1 MQETRVTSIAFSGDI
16 GFSKYFKD
24 TFKRE
29 DLMTDEVVNFLSDT
43 DYTVINVEGAVTK
56 ITATAQKP
64 LIHSNDPKAIEWFL
78 KLNGNVWNLANN
90 HTMDCGEAGAL
101 DTLAH
106 ARENNC
112 LTVGLGENTAEA
124 EKPLLLQKK
133 GIGIGL
139 ISVTY
144 SIADKAGEEHAG
156 CILWNDNERIK
167 KNIKEVKRKNRWCVV
182 IAHAGVEFAQ
192 MPLPYIRKQ
201 YKKYLDYGADIVV
214 GHHPHVVQNYEKFGD
229 KIIFY
234 SLGNFVFDTDYQ
246 RRQKYTDTGMLIKL
260 HFTDKDYSWE
270 HLPIKINRTTQTI
283 EAGECPAIFCNIGKL
298 DYALLWPYA
307 AKDFRR
313 NRRKVYTYHVP
324 ERANWTEKQWRKFEV
339 GKCTEK
345 AETELE
351 KSLKKPIIAALAGSF
366 LSHLNLWRLSKK
378 SLIEYLK

>member
-1 MQETRVTSIAFSGDI
+1 MISIAFTGDI

-24 TFKRE
+24 TFKRD
-29 DLMTDEVVNFLSDT
+29 DLMTDEVVDFLADT
-43 DYTVINVEGAVTK
+43 DYTVVNVEGAVTK
-56 ITATAQKP
+56 ATATVTKD
-64 LIHSNDPKAIEWFL
+64 LIHANDPGAIDWLL

-90 HTMDCGEAGAL
+90 HTMDCEKVGVL

-106 ARENNC
+106 ARANNC
-112 LTVGLGENTAEA
+112 MTVGLGENIAQA
-124 EKPLLLQKK
+124 EKPLLLQKE

-144 SIADKAGEEHAG
+144 DIADKAEEDHAG

-167 KNIKEVKRKNRWCVV
+167 RNIEEVKRKNRWCVV

-201 YKKYLDYGADIVV
+201 YKKYLEYGADIVV
-214 GHHPHVVQNYEKFGD
+214 GHHPHVVQNYEKFGN

-246 RRQKYTDTGMLIKL
+246 RRQKYTDSGMLIKL
-260 HFTDKDYSWE
+260 YFTEKEYSWE
-270 HLPIKINRTTQTI
+270 YLPIKINRTTQTI
-283 EAGECPAIFCNIGKL
+283 ESDKCPAIFCNIGKL

-313 NRRKVYTYHVP
+313 NRRKVHIYHMP
-324 ERANWTEKQWRKFEV
+324 ERADWTEKQWLKYEV
-339 GKCTEK
+339 GKCMK
-345 AETELE
+345 KSETEWE
-351 KSLKKPIIAALAGSF
+351 KTLKQPIIAMVTGNF

-378 SLIEYLK
+378 SVIEYLKH

>member
-1 MQETRVTSIAFSGDI
+1 MISIAFTGDV

-24 TFKRE
+24 AFKRE
-29 DLMTDEVVNFLSDT
+29 DLMIDEVVDFLADT
-43 DYTVINVEGAVTK
+43 DYTVINVEGAVTNA
-56 ITATAQKP
+56 TATATKP
-64 LIHSNDPKAIEWFL
+64 LIHANDPGAIDWLL

-106 ARENNC
+106 ARANNC
-112 LTVGLGENTAEA
+112 LTVGLGENIAQAET
-124 EKPLLLQKK
+124 PLLLYKD
-133 GIGIGL
+133 GIGIGM

-144 SIADKAGEEHAG
+144 SIADKAGEDHAG

-167 KNIKEVKRKNRWCVV
+167 KHIEEVKKKNRWCVV
-182 IAHAGVEFAQ
+182 ITHAGVEFAQ
-192 MPLPYIRKQ
+192 MPLPHIRKQ
-201 YKKYLDYGADIVV
+201 YKKYLEYGADIVV

-260 HFTDKDYSWE
+260 HFTEKDYSWE
-270 HLPIKINRTTQTI
+270 YLPIKINRTTQTI
-283 EAGECPAIFCNIGKL
+283 EACECPPIFCNIGKL
-298 DYALLWPYA
+298 DYALLWSYA

-313 NRRKVYTYHVP
+313 NRRKVDTYHVA

-339 GKCTEK
+339 GECTKK
-345 AETELE
+345 AVTELE
-351 KSLKKPIIAALAGSF
+351 KSLKKPRIAALVGSF
-366 LSHLNLWRLSKK
+366 LCCLNLWKLSKK

>member
-1 MQETRVTSIAFSGDI
+1 VISIAFTGDV

-24 TFKRE
+24 TFKRD
-29 DLMTDEVVNFLSDT
+29 DLMTDEVVDFLADT

-56 ITATAQKP
+56 ATATAQKP
-64 LIHSNDPKAIEWFL
+64 LIHANDPGAIDWLL
-78 KLNGNVWNLANN
+78 KLNGKVWNLANN

-106 ARENNC
+106 ARANHC
-112 LTVGLGENTAEA
+112 LTVGLGENIAKA
-124 EKPLLLQKK
+124 EKSLLLYKE
-133 GIGIGL
+133 GIGVGL
-139 ISVTY
+139 VSVTY
-144 SIADKAGEEHAG
+144 SIPDKATEEHAG

-167 KNIKEVKRKNRWCVV
+167 KQIEEVKKKNRWCVV

-201 YKKYLDYGADIVV
+201 YKKYLEYGADIVV
-214 GHHPHVVQNYEKFGD
+214 GHHPHVVQNYEKLGD

-260 HFTDKDYSWE
+260 RFTESDYSWE
-270 HLPIKINRTTQTI
+270 YKPIKINRTTQTI
-283 EAGECPAIFCNIGKL
+283 EVCECPAIFCNISKL
-298 DYALLWPYA
+298 NYALLWPYA

-324 ERANWTEKQWRKFEV
+324 ERVNWTEKQWRKFEV

-351 KSLKKPIIAALAGSF
+351 KSQQKQIIVALTGSF
-366 LSHLNLWRLSKK
+366 LSRLNFWRLSKK
-378 SLIEYLK
+378 SLIEYLE